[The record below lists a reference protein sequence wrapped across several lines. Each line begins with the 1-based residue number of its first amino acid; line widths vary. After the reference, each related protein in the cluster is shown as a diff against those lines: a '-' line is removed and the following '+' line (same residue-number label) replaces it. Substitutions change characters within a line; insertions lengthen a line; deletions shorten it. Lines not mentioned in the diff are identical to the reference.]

1 MGCKNWNRPPA
12 TAEGSGAGDRTA
24 ARRPPGLSFPS
35 FGPKKTGTCRW
46 QRPKAPL
53 PDGGNGQITTMPGER
68 SCLGRGPSC
77 AEGRGKVWSLGFA
90 ATSLFLNPVWRAA
103 VRPTPLRDPVPP
115 HPPPTTTDLPARRR
129 RAAARGAAAR
139 LEAHWRHE
147 RPARGG
153 AATARPLGGAGAP
166 RGAGGLDA
174 AGPCLCVGPHGASR
188 RQRQSGPAA
197 GGVSQMSRARQ
208 LRRRGPLARAAR
220 RRAAA
225 VRDRTHSDPA
235 RID

>member
-1 MGCKNWNRPPA
+1 MEQLRCAIRRRYCGAIRRRYCGAIRRRYCRLLRHA
-12 TAEGSGAGDRTA
+12 GGGAGVDGHRTA
-24 ARRPPGLSFPS
+24 RAGQPPQLRR
-35 FGPKKTGTCRW
+35 RN
-46 QRPKAPL
+46 R
-53 PDGGNGQITTMPGER
+53 I
-68 SCLGRGPSC
+68 
-77 AEGRGKVWSLGFA
+77 A
-90 ATSLFLNPVWRAA
+90 AI
-103 VRPTPLRDPVPP
+103 VPP
-115 HPPPTTTDLPARRR
+115 HSHRRTWHRHNHRHREHGIRRR